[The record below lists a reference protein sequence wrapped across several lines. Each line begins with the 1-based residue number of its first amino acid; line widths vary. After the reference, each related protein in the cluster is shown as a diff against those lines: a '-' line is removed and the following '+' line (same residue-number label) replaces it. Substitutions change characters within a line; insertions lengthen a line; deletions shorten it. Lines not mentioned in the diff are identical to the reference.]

1 MSKRVE
7 HHLDL
12 LFSQAEDDMRLLVP
26 ENETVRR
33 ALTRR
38 IADGEVVRVARGIYA
53 RKEHWSSLPVS
64 QQSRY
69 QIRTLQ
75 QIHPDWVFCGPTAAL
90 MYGLPVS
97 YGYQETIHVAKRDAH
112 RRPDSRLTQHKL
124 PSATIDN
131 ITVVYGARVTSI
143 VRTAFDCARIMDFRN
158 ALAVIDA
165 VLRQTNL
172 SAGELEQRFRTIAR
186 NIKGSRKAIR
196 VARYGNPSSESAG
209 ESMARAAMIQQGFVE
224 PQLQAPFQDPLT
236 PGREFFADF
245 FWPTPKG
252 GIIGEFDGYSK
263 YIDQNSSGSSR
274 ATRTMIKEKHRESS
288 LSLYRLPIL
297 RLSYDDLRDDRRLVN
312 LLESFEVPR
321 KITVAVHVRRA
332 PEGSLSF
339 EFTNVLSPDEYFVAA

>member
-1 MSKRVE
+1 MSKRVDNL
-7 HHLDL
+7 LDL
-12 LFSQAEDDMRLLVP
+12 LFSRAEDDKRLLVP

-33 ALTRR
+33 ALARR
-38 IADGEVVRVARGIYA
+38 VASGEVVRVARGTYA

-75 QIHPDWVFCGPTAAL
+75 QTHPDWVFCGPTAAL
-90 MYGLPVS
+90 MYGLSVS
-97 YGYQETIHVAKRDAH
+97 YGYQETIHVAKRAAH

-124 PSATIDN
+124 PSSSLDN
-131 ITVVYGARVTSI
+131 VAMVYGARVTSI

-158 ALAVIDA
+158 ALAVVDA
-165 VLRQTNL
+165 VLRQANL
-172 SAGELEQRFRTIAR
+172 SPCELEQRFRSIAR
-186 NIKGSRKAIR
+186 NIRGGRKAIR

-209 ESMARAAMIQQGFVE
+209 ESMARAAIIQQGFVE
-224 PQLQAPFQDPLT
+224 PQLQAPFPDPLA

-263 YIDQNSSGSSR
+263 YIDQNSPSSNR
-274 ATRTMIKEKHRESS
+274 ATRTMVREKHRESR

-297 RLSYDDLRDDRRLVN
+297 RLSFDDLRDDRRLVN
-312 LLESFEVPR
+312 LLESYEVPR
-321 KITVAVHVRRA
+321 KITVAVHVHHA
-332 PEGSLSF
+332 PEGTLSF